1 MGSRFQTGCVLII
14 ILVAV
19 LSTPLTLKKLIDQT
33 NRRKAEL
40 LGDSSSQLDDGDS
53 QTDSN
58 APSSKT
64 YKTYDDED
72 DWPNNDD

>member
-1 MGSRFQTGCVLII
+1 MEKLVVLII

-19 LSTPLTLKKLIDQT
+19 LSTPLTLKKLIDQV
-33 NRRKAEL
+33 NRRKSEL

>member
-1 MGSRFQTGCVLII
+1 MEKLVVLII

-19 LSTPLTLKKLIDQT
+19 LSTPLTLKKLIDQV
-33 NRRKAEL
+33 NRRKSEL
-40 LGDSSSQLDDGDS
+40 RGDSSSQLDDGDS

-72 DWPNNDD
+72 DWPNDDD

>member
-1 MGSRFQTGCVLII
+1 MEKLVVLII

-19 LSTPLTLKKLIDQT
+19 LSTPLTLKKLIDQV
-33 NRRKAEL
+33 NRRKSEL

-53 QTDSN
+53 QTDSS

-64 YKTYDDED
+64 YKTYDDDD
-72 DWPNNDD
+72 DWPNNGD

>member
-1 MGSRFQTGCVLII
+1 MEKLVVLII

-19 LSTPLTLKKLIDQT
+19 LSTPLTLKKLIDQV
-33 NRRKAEL
+33 NRRKSEL
-40 LGDSSSQLDDGDS
+40 LGESDSSSQLDDGDS
-53 QTDSN
+53 QTDSS

>member
-1 MGSRFQTGCVLII
+1 MEKLVVLII

-19 LSTPLTLKKLIDQT
+19 LSTPLTLQKLIDQT

-72 DWPNNDD
+72 DWSNNDD

>member
-1 MGSRFQTGCVLII
+1 MEKLVVLII
-14 ILVAV
+14 LLVAV

>member
-1 MGSRFQTGCVLII
+1 MEKLVVLII

-40 LGDSSSQLDDGDS
+40 LGDSSSQLEDGDS
-53 QTDSN
+53 QIDSS

-64 YKTYDDED
+64 YKTYDDDD
-72 DWPNNDD
+72 DWPNNGD